1 MTRALLAPLGLVYAA
16 ALRAKNNRYD
26 RVAPQQLRWPVVSVG
41 NLSVGGSGKTPLVIR
56 LAQLFAQAGWD
67 ADVLSRGYGR
77 SGSAA
82 ERVEPLGDAERFGDE
97 PLMIAQAV
105 AAPVFVAASRYE
117 AGRRAELE
125 GLEGSDSGKHVHLLD
140 DGFQHRQLARA
151 VDIVVIHRGDLT
163 DRLLPAGR
171 LREPLASL
179 KRADVL
185 VLREEDAELA
195 AKLEPYTR
203 GIPFWQVRRRLSPGI
218 PGRRALAFC
227 GIARPR
233 EFYQALEAAGTEIVA
248 RMSFRDHHRYT
259 RRDVEELARLG
270 ARAGCEEFVTTEKD
284 AVRLDRE
291 MRARLAQIAPLRV
304 AKLSLEI
311 VNESA
316 VMAELIAR
324 LEPGKVRRAAL

>member
-26 RVAPQQLRWPVVSVG
+26 RMTPQQLRWPVVSVG

-56 LAQLFAQAGWD
+56 LAQLFAEAGWD

-82 ERVEPLGDAERFGDE
+82 ERVDPSGSAERFGDE
-97 PLMIAQAV
+97 PLMIAQGAR
-105 AAPVFVAASRYE
+105 APVFVAASRYE
-117 AGRRAELE
+117 AGLRAEE
-125 GLEGSDSGKHVHLLD
+125 EASGNGKHVHLLD

-151 VDIVVIHRGDLT
+151 VDIVVIHRGDLG

-179 KRADVL
+179 KRADLL

-203 GIPFWQVRRRLSPGI
+203 GIPFWQVRRRLSPGTA
-218 PGRRALAFC
+218 GRRALAFC

-233 EFYQALEAAGTEIVA
+233 EFYQALEAGGTEIVA

-259 RRDVEELARLG
+259 GRDVEELGKLG

-284 AVRLDRE
+284 AVKLDPE
-291 MRARLAQIAPLRV
+291 LRAKLAQIAPLRV
-304 AKLSLEI
+304 ARLSLEI
-311 VNESA
+311 ENESA

-324 LEPGKVRRAAL
+324 LERGKLCPAGL